1 MSLTPRIF
9 FPVDSKEAASNL
21 RCPRLVLTPNCMLFV
36 EDESMKLPGDNKEN

>member
-1 MSLTPRIF
+1 MSLTPRVF

-21 RCPRLVLTPNCMLFV
+21 RCLRLVLTPNCMLIV